1 MYDRKLKKH
10 IHPFKA
16 YTFIGLVLF
25 FSIWLVSVAN
35 PNKVNADDDTSLNTI
50 LNEKD
55 STIKVEL
62 AKPEEINNVT
72 DISISAPVTTEQIN
86 SVETNSADLNLT
98 ILPIGIHQSTKSVIT
113 IIASSN
119 INPKSLEDAFSIVPA
134 VAGKFSIHGRVA
146 TFTPEKVLDSATN
159 YTVTIDA
166 RFKDMNGISLTKPV
180 VGNFE
185 TNPET
190 HILAVP
196 YYRQIYSRSCEA
208 AALRMALAYRG
219 VNTEDLEIVKAAGYK
234 PRNPNW
240 AKKIWDDP
248 YEMFVGYITGE
259 NLGYGMYASALQK
272 ALNYYNFEGQ
282 VLTNPTVQDIAQEI
296 KNNNPVVVWGY
307 ISGTTPRMSY
317 FYTEDGKRVPVYS
330 NEHART
336 VVGVVGDAT
345 DPIGFYINDPLNGK
359 QNEYWTAVDLAKHMN
374 IFGAVS
380 NQALVVR

>member
-1 MYDRKLKKH
+1 MYDRKLKKR

-50 LNEKD
+50 LSEKD

-62 AKPEEINNVT
+62 AKPDEINNVT
-72 DISISAPVTTEQIN
+72 DISIPAPVTTEQIN
-86 SVETNSADLNLT
+86 SVENNTGDLNLT
-98 ILPIGIHQSTKSVIT
+98 ILPKGIHQSIKSKIT
-113 IIASSN
+113 IIASN
-119 INPKSLEDAFSIVPA
+119 DIDPKSLEDAFSITPEVL
-134 VAGKFSIHGRVA
+134 GKFSVHGRVA
-146 TFTPEKVLDSATN
+146 TFTPSKDLDPATN
-159 YTVTIDA
+159 YTVTIDS

-180 VGNFE
+180 VENFE
-185 TNPET
+185 TNPAV
-190 HILAVP
+190 HILSVP

-219 VNTEDLEIVKAAGYK
+219 VIVNDLEIVKAAGYK
-234 PRNPNW
+234 PRNPDW
-240 AKKIWDDP
+240 VKKIWDDP
-248 YEMFVGYITGE
+248 YEMFVGFIGGE

-272 ALNYYNFEGQ
+272 ALNYYDYEGQ
-282 VLTNPTVQDIAQEI
+282 VLIKPTMQEIAQEVL
-296 KNNNPVVVWGY
+296 NNNPVVIWGY

-374 IFGAVS
+374 VFGAVS
-380 NQALVVR
+380 NQALVVK

>member
-1 MYDRKLKKH
+1 MYNHKKKKH

-35 PNKVNADDDTSLNTI
+35 PNKVNADDDASLNTI

-62 AKPEEINNVT
+62 AKPDELNVIS
-72 DISISAPVTTEQIN
+72 DISVNPTITANEIENIKNV
-86 SVETNSADLNLT
+86 DGKLNVT
-98 ILPIGIHQSTKSVIT
+98 ILPKGIHQSTKSIIT
-113 IIASSN
+113 IIASDN
-119 INPKSLEDAFSIVPA
+119 INPKTLEDSFSIVPI
-134 VAGKFSIHGRVA
+134 VDGKFSVHGRVA
-146 TFTPEKVLDSATN
+146 TFTPNNDLNPATN
-159 YTVTIDA
+159 YTVTVDA
-166 RFKDMNGISLTKPV
+166 RLKDMSGISLVKPV
-180 VGNFE
+180 VENFE

-196 YYRQIYSRSCEA
+196 YFRQIYSRSCEA

-219 VNTEDLEIVKAAGYK
+219 ILADDMEIVKAAGYK
-234 PRNPNW
+234 PRNPDW
-240 AKKIWDDP
+240 SKKIWDDP
-248 YEMFVGYITGE
+248 YEMFVGFVSGE

-272 ALNYYNFEGQ
+272 ALNYYNYEGQ
-282 VLTNPTVQDIAQEI
+282 VLINPTMQDIAQEI
-296 KNNNPVVVWGY
+296 KNNNPVVIWGY

-317 FYTEDGKRVPVYS
+317 FYTNSGKKVPVYS

-336 VVGVVGDAT
+336 VVGVVGSAEN
-345 DPIGFYINDPLNGK
+345 PIGFYVNDPLNGK
-359 QNEYWTAVDLAKHMN
+359 QNEYWTAGDLAKHMS

-380 NQALVVR
+380 NQALVVK